1 VQIHEG
7 TPVRQPKLGIEL
19 QERVDH
25 EGALGQSRVRDLEAR
40 LADDLVAVEQEI
52 EVDRAGTP
60 PLLAGTVAA
69 EAPLD
74 LEQAVEELARTQ
86 VRLDLGGP
94 VHEPRLVDVPDRIRL
109 AEGRDGDDRDPV
121 QRVQAPERLP
131 ERRLPV
137 AEVRPEADVSARPRN
152 GHAEM
157 LISEGMRPAGVL
169 SLAVLVALVVAGTGT
184 ARTPQERAHIQARA
198 SLDRAQAIFR
208 GEGTDPRGAT
218 MALRD
223 LRLRI
228 GSLTSAERAVARSL
242 LARPTDGGGFNWSAP
257 KTARKHLCATHFCVH
272 WVTKTADAPNPTDK
286 NHNHKPDYVDSVK
299 SVMTTVWNKEIAELD
314 YRAPLAD
321 GNSGSHHGG
330 NPNNRID
337 IFLQDLGNEGLY
349 GFCTTDDPRFSQQSN
364 LSAYCVFDDDFSKS
378 QFPFGAHGVAA
389 LKVTAAHEF
398 QHASQFAYDFREDR
412 WFLEATAVNMEA
424 TVYPGIHDNYQ
435 YFPSSPL
442 SKSNPW
448 RPIDLFQT
456 NGTNQYGSWI
466 FFRFLCEIYTPHPIV
481 GQPDC
486 SVVKDLWE
494 RAAVNKGTKAGGT
507 YSTKAITDELTADGQ
522 DFVDLFRQ
530 FGAAN
535 ADPAAIYKDGAL
547 YPKAASNSTNYPMN
561 PVNPA
566 GAGLTTVM
574 FHMSNDYVKVKP
586 GASANSLTIDADFPA
601 SPFTPRATALI
612 YDENGALTTTEIPL
626 VNGNGSLGP
635 MAFDT
640 GSVSKIIVVITNA
653 GTRFNCNHGT
663 NLSCKGDPLDDS
675 PGISNSSAP
684 DDYIVDFNVS

>member
-1 VQIHEG
+1 
-7 TPVRQPKLGIEL
+7 
-19 QERVDH
+19 
-25 EGALGQSRVRDLEAR
+25 
-40 LADDLVAVEQEI
+40 
-52 EVDRAGTP
+52 
-60 PLLAGTVAA
+60 
-69 EAPLD
+69 
-74 LEQAVEELARTQ
+74 
-86 VRLDLGGP
+86 
-94 VHEPRLVDVPDRIRL
+94 
-109 AEGRDGDDRDPV
+109 
-121 QRVQAPERLP
+121 
-131 ERRLPV
+131 
-137 AEVRPEADVSARPRN
+137 
-152 GHAEM
+152 M
-157 LISEGMRPAGVL
+157 LISEGMRSAGVF

-198 SLDRAQAIFR
+198 SLDRALAIFH

-223 LRLRI
+223 LRLRM
-228 GSLTSAERAVARSL
+228 GSLTAPERAAARSL
-242 LARPTDGGGFNWSAP
+242 LARPTDGHRGDWTAP
-257 KTARKHLCATHFCVH
+257 KRAENRLCTTHFCIH
-272 WVTKTADAPNPTDK
+272 WVTTTTDAPSLKDH
-286 NHNHKPDYVDSVK
+286 NHNGKPDYVDSVK
-299 SVMTTVWNKEIAELD
+299 SVMSKVWNTEITTLG
-314 YRAPLAD
+314 YRPPMGD

-330 NPNNRID
+330 NPNKRID
-337 IFLQDLGNEGLY
+337 IYLQDVGGQGIY
-349 GFCTTDDPRFSQQSN
+349 GYCTTDDPRFSNQSN
-364 LSAYCVFDDDFSKS
+364 LSAYCVFDDDFSKN

-424 TVYPGIHDNYQ
+424 TVYPGIPDNYQ

-448 RPIDLFQT
+448 RPIDLFQG

-486 SVVKDLWE
+486 SVVKDFWE
-494 RAAVNKGTKAGGT
+494 RAAVNQGTKTGGT
-507 YSTKAITDELTADGQ
+507 YSTKAITDELTADGKN
-522 DFVDLFRQ
+522 FADLFRR

-535 ADPAAIYKDGAL
+535 ADPAAFYKDGAL
-547 YPKAASNSTNYPMN
+547 YPKAASNTTNYPMN
-561 PVNPA
+561 TLNSA

-586 GASANSLTIDADFPA
+586 GASANSMTIDVDFPA
-601 SPFTPRATALI
+601 GPFTSRATALI
-612 YDENGALTTTEIPL
+612 YDENGVLTTTEIPL
-626 VNGNGSLGP
+626 VNGIGSLGP

-663 NLSCKGDPLDDS
+663 NLSCKGNPLDDS